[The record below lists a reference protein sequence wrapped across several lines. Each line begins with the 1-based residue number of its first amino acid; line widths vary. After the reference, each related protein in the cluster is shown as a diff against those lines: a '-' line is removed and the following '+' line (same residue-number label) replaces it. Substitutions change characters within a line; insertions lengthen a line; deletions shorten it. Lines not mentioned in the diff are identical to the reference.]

1 MAKITVDFS
10 KQKGKIKPVN
20 GVGQPPILY
29 GVDDEMFHYLTE
41 ARIPFSRLH
50 DTGGF
55 LGGNRFVDV
64 PNLFRDFD
72 ADPDDPAAYDFAF
85 TDVLITSL
93 IKHGVEP
100 FFRLG
105 VSIENDIA
113 IRAYRIDPPK
123 DFHKWAVIC
132 EHIIRHYTEGWAD
145 GFRYNIRYWEIW
157 NEPDNWEE
165 IELNQEWHATKEV
178 FYEFYG
184 VASIYLKEKFPHLM
198 IGGYG
203 SCGFCSLDGEG
214 TKLANS
220 SPRYAY
226 FVEFFDGFID
236 YIKAHNCP
244 LDFFSWH
251 SYTTP
256 SRTMGHAR
264 YARRRLDEAGYTHTE
279 STCNEWN
286 YRADLRGTVQHAAF
300 TTGMLLGFQDV
311 PLDSAMFYDAR
322 CGVSTYSGLF
332 NPAHAET
339 VPRILR
345 LHRLRRAVCP
355 RHAGGKHLRHG
366 ECLCGRGDGRGGQLP
381 RDRQHHR
388 QGYAAR
394 PVARRQKGHGVQVH
408 RRDPHLH
415 RLRFAGDPRRI
426 HGAVHGDG
434 ITKERKTPDALR
446 REFFLKRCQIFL
458 RLKGAVILP
467 INCPISS
474 RVSVSFAMSST
485 AR

>member
-41 ARIPFSRLH
+41 AHIPFSRLH

-184 VASIYLKEKFPHLM
+184 VASTYLKEKFPHLM

-286 YRADLRGTVQHAAF
+286 YRADLRGTIQHAAF

-332 NPAHAET
+332 NPLTLKPFPAYYGFIAFGELCARGT
-339 VPRILR
+339 QVESTCDTENVF
-345 LHRLRRAVCP
+345 AVAATGEAGSCLVIANITDKDTP
-355 RHAGGKHLRHG
+355 LDLSLGGKKVTVCKCIDATHTYTD
-366 ECLCGRGDGRGGQLP
+366 CALP
-381 RDRQHHR
+381 ET
-388 QGYAAR
+388 
-394 PVARRQKGHGVQVH
+394 
-408 RRDPHLH
+408 L
-415 RLRFAGDPRRI
+415 
-426 HGAVHGDG
+426 GAYTVLYME
-434 ITKERKTPDALR
+434 TE
-446 REFFLKRCQIFL
+446 
-458 RLKGAVILP
+458 
-467 INCPISS
+467 
-474 RVSVSFAMSST
+474 
-485 AR
+485 

>member
-41 ARIPFSRLH
+41 AHIPFSRLH

-184 VASIYLKEKFPHLM
+184 VASTYLKDKFPHLM

-332 NPAHAET
+332 NPLTLKPFPAYYGFIAFGELYT
-339 VPRILR
+339 RGTQVESTCDTENVF
-345 LHRLRRAVCP
+345 AVAATGEAGSCLVIANITDKDTP
-355 RHAGGKHLRHG
+355 LDLSLGGKKVTVCKCIDATHTYTD
-366 ECLCGRGDGRGGQLP
+366 CALP
-381 RDRQHHR
+381 ET
-388 QGYAAR
+388 
-394 PVARRQKGHGVQVH
+394 
-408 RRDPHLH
+408 L
-415 RLRFAGDPRRI
+415 
-426 HGAVHGDG
+426 GAYTVLYME
-434 ITKERKTPDALR
+434 TE
-446 REFFLKRCQIFL
+446 
-458 RLKGAVILP
+458 
-467 INCPISS
+467 
-474 RVSVSFAMSST
+474 
-485 AR
+485 

>member
-41 ARIPFSRLH
+41 AHIPFSRLH

-132 EHIIRHYTEGWAD
+132 EHIIRHYNEGWAD

-184 VASIYLKEKFPHLM
+184 VASTYLKDKFPHLM

-332 NPAHAET
+332 NPLTLKPFPAYYGFIAFGELYT
-339 VPRILR
+339 RGTQVESTCDTENVF
-345 LHRLRRAVCP
+345 AVAATGEAGSCLVIANITDKDTP
-355 RHAGGKHLRHG
+355 LDLSLGGKKVTVCKCIDATHTYTD
-366 ECLCGRGDGRGGQLP
+366 CALP
-381 RDRQHHR
+381 ET
-388 QGYAAR
+388 
-394 PVARRQKGHGVQVH
+394 
-408 RRDPHLH
+408 L
-415 RLRFAGDPRRI
+415 
-426 HGAVHGDG
+426 GAYTVLYME
-434 ITKERKTPDALR
+434 TE
-446 REFFLKRCQIFL
+446 
-458 RLKGAVILP
+458 
-467 INCPISS
+467 
-474 RVSVSFAMSST
+474 
-485 AR
+485 

>member
-29 GVDDEMFHYLTE
+29 GADDDMFHYLTE
-41 ARIPFSRLH
+41 AHIPFSRLH

-93 IKHGVEP
+93 VKHGVEP

-184 VASIYLKEKFPHLM
+184 VASTYLKEKFPHLM

-279 STCNEWN
+279 TTCNEWN
-286 YRADLRGTVQHAAF
+286 YRADLRGTIQHAAF

-332 NPAHAET
+332 NPLTLKPFPAYYGFIAFGELYT
-339 VPRILR
+339 RGTQVESTCDTENVF
-345 LHRLRRAVCP
+345 AVAATGEAGNCLVIANITDKDTP
-355 RHAGGKHLRHG
+355 LDLSLGGKKVTACKCIDATHTYTD
-366 ECLCGRGDGRGGQLP
+366 CTLP
-381 RDRQHHR
+381 ET
-388 QGYAAR
+388 
-394 PVARRQKGHGVQVH
+394 
-408 RRDPHLH
+408 L
-415 RLRFAGDPRRI
+415 
-426 HGAVHGDG
+426 GAYTVLYME
-434 ITKERKTPDALR
+434 TE
-446 REFFLKRCQIFL
+446 
-458 RLKGAVILP
+458 
-467 INCPISS
+467 
-474 RVSVSFAMSST
+474 
-485 AR
+485 

>member
-41 ARIPFSRLH
+41 AHIPFSRLH

-184 VASIYLKEKFPHLM
+184 VASTYLKEKFPHLM

-279 STCNEWN
+279 TTCNEWN
-286 YRADLRGTVQHAAF
+286 YRADLRGTIQHAAF

-332 NPAHAET
+332 NPLTLKPFPAYYGFIAFGELYT
-339 VPRILR
+339 RGTQVESTCDTENVF
-345 LHRLRRAVCP
+345 AVAATGEEGNCLVIANITDKDTP
-355 RHAGGKHLRHG
+355 LDLSLGGKKVTACKCIDAAHTYTD
-366 ECLCGRGDGRGGQLP
+366 CTLP
-381 RDRQHHR
+381 ET
-388 QGYAAR
+388 
-394 PVARRQKGHGVQVH
+394 
-408 RRDPHLH
+408 L
-415 RLRFAGDPRRI
+415 
-426 HGAVHGDG
+426 GAYTVLYME
-434 ITKERKTPDALR
+434 TE
-446 REFFLKRCQIFL
+446 
-458 RLKGAVILP
+458 
-467 INCPISS
+467 
-474 RVSVSFAMSST
+474 
-485 AR
+485 

>member
-256 SRTMGHAR
+256 SLTMGHAR

-286 YRADLRGTVQHAAF
+286 YRADLRGTIQHAAF

-332 NPAHAET
+332 NPLTLKPFPAYYGFIAFGELYT
-339 VPRILR
+339 RGTQVESTCDTENVF
-345 LHRLRRAVCP
+345 AVAATGEAGSCLVIANITDKDTP
-355 RHAGGKHLRHG
+355 LDLSLGGKKVTVCKCIDATHTYTD
-366 ECLCGRGDGRGGQLP
+366 CALP
-381 RDRQHHR
+381 ET
-388 QGYAAR
+388 
-394 PVARRQKGHGVQVH
+394 
-408 RRDPHLH
+408 L
-415 RLRFAGDPRRI
+415 
-426 HGAVHGDG
+426 GAYTVLYME
-434 ITKERKTPDALR
+434 TE
-446 REFFLKRCQIFL
+446 
-458 RLKGAVILP
+458 
-467 INCPISS
+467 
-474 RVSVSFAMSST
+474 
-485 AR
+485 

>member
-184 VASIYLKEKFPHLM
+184 VASTYLKEKFPHLM

-332 NPAHAET
+332 NPLTLKPFPAYYGFIAFGELYT
-339 VPRILR
+339 RGTQVESTCDTENVF
-345 LHRLRRAVCP
+345 AVAATGEAGSCLVIANITDKDTP
-355 RHAGGKHLRHG
+355 LDLSLGGKKVTVCKCIDATHTYTD
-366 ECLCGRGDGRGGQLP
+366 CALP
-381 RDRQHHR
+381 ET
-388 QGYAAR
+388 
-394 PVARRQKGHGVQVH
+394 
-408 RRDPHLH
+408 L
-415 RLRFAGDPRRI
+415 
-426 HGAVHGDG
+426 GAYTVLYME
-434 ITKERKTPDALR
+434 TE
-446 REFFLKRCQIFL
+446 
-458 RLKGAVILP
+458 
-467 INCPISS
+467 
-474 RVSVSFAMSST
+474 
-485 AR
+485 

>member
-184 VASIYLKEKFPHLM
+184 VASTYLKEKFPHLM

-286 YRADLRGTVQHAAF
+286 YRADLRGTIQHAAF

-332 NPAHAET
+332 NPLTLKPFPAYYGFIAFGELYT
-339 VPRILR
+339 RGTQVESTCDTENVF
-345 LHRLRRAVCP
+345 AVAATGEAGSCLVIANITDKDTP
-355 RHAGGKHLRHG
+355 LDLSLGGKKVTACKCIDATHTYTD
-366 ECLCGRGDGRGGQLP
+366 CALP
-381 RDRQHHR
+381 ET
-388 QGYAAR
+388 
-394 PVARRQKGHGVQVH
+394 
-408 RRDPHLH
+408 L
-415 RLRFAGDPRRI
+415 
-426 HGAVHGDG
+426 GAYTVLYME
-434 ITKERKTPDALR
+434 TE
-446 REFFLKRCQIFL
+446 
-458 RLKGAVILP
+458 
-467 INCPISS
+467 
-474 RVSVSFAMSST
+474 
-485 AR
+485 

>member
-41 ARIPFSRLH
+41 AHIPFSRLH

-184 VASIYLKEKFPHLM
+184 VASTYLKEKFPHLM

-264 YARRRLDEAGYTHTE
+264 YARRQLDEAGYTHTE

-286 YRADLRGTVQHAAF
+286 YRADLRGTIQHAAF

-332 NPAHAET
+332 NPLTLKPFPAYYGFIAFGELYT
-339 VPRILR
+339 RGTQVESTCDTENVF
-345 LHRLRRAVCP
+345 AVAATGEAGSCLVIANITDKDTP
-355 RHAGGKHLRHG
+355 LDLSLGGKKVTVCKCIDATHTYTD
-366 ECLCGRGDGRGGQLP
+366 CALP
-381 RDRQHHR
+381 ET
-388 QGYAAR
+388 
-394 PVARRQKGHGVQVH
+394 
-408 RRDPHLH
+408 L
-415 RLRFAGDPRRI
+415 
-426 HGAVHGDG
+426 GAYTVLYME
-434 ITKERKTPDALR
+434 TE
-446 REFFLKRCQIFL
+446 
-458 RLKGAVILP
+458 
-467 INCPISS
+467 
-474 RVSVSFAMSST
+474 
-485 AR
+485 

>member
-41 ARIPFSRLH
+41 AHIPFSRLH

-184 VASIYLKEKFPHLM
+184 VASTYLKEKFPHLM

-279 STCNEWN
+279 SICNEWN
-286 YRADLRGTVQHAAF
+286 YRADLRGTIQHAAF

-332 NPAHAET
+332 NPLTLKPFPAYYGFIAFGELYT
-339 VPRILR
+339 RGTQVESTCDTENVF
-345 LHRLRRAVCP
+345 AVAATGEAGSCLVIANITDKDTP
-355 RHAGGKHLRHG
+355 LDLSLGGKKVTACKCIDATHTYTD
-366 ECLCGRGDGRGGQLP
+366 CALP
-381 RDRQHHR
+381 ET
-388 QGYAAR
+388 
-394 PVARRQKGHGVQVH
+394 
-408 RRDPHLH
+408 L
-415 RLRFAGDPRRI
+415 
-426 HGAVHGDG
+426 GAYTVLYME
-434 ITKERKTPDALR
+434 TE
-446 REFFLKRCQIFL
+446 
-458 RLKGAVILP
+458 
-467 INCPISS
+467 
-474 RVSVSFAMSST
+474 
-485 AR
+485 

>member
-286 YRADLRGTVQHAAF
+286 YRADLRGTIQHAAF

-332 NPAHAET
+332 NPLTLKPFPAYYGFIAFGELYT
-339 VPRILR
+339 RGTQVESTCDTENVF
-345 LHRLRRAVCP
+345 AVAATGEAGSCLVIANITDKDTP
-355 RHAGGKHLRHG
+355 LDLSLGGKKVTVCKCIDATHTYTD
-366 ECLCGRGDGRGGQLP
+366 CALP
-381 RDRQHHR
+381 ET
-388 QGYAAR
+388 
-394 PVARRQKGHGVQVH
+394 
-408 RRDPHLH
+408 L
-415 RLRFAGDPRRI
+415 
-426 HGAVHGDG
+426 GAYTVLYME
-434 ITKERKTPDALR
+434 TE
-446 REFFLKRCQIFL
+446 
-458 RLKGAVILP
+458 
-467 INCPISS
+467 
-474 RVSVSFAMSST
+474 
-485 AR
+485 

>member
-1 MAKITVDFS
+1 MAKITVDFT
-10 KQKGKIKPVN
+10 KEKGKIKPVN

-41 ARIPFSRLH
+41 AHIPFSRLH

-145 GFRYNIRYWEIW
+145 GFHYNIRYWEIW

-165 IELNQEWHATKEV
+165 IELNQEWRATKEV

-184 VASIYLKEKFPHLM
+184 VASTYLKEKFPHLM

-286 YRADLRGTVQHAAF
+286 YRADLRGTIQHAAF

-332 NPAHAET
+332 NPLTLKPFPAYYGFIAFGELCARGTQVESTCDTENVFAVAATGET
-339 VPRILR
+339 GNCLVIANITDKDTPLD
-345 LHRLRRAVCP
+345 LSL
-355 RHAGGKHLRHG
+355 GGKKVTACKCIDATHTYTD
-366 ECLCGRGDGRGGQLP
+366 CALP
-381 RDRQHHR
+381 ET
-388 QGYAAR
+388 
-394 PVARRQKGHGVQVH
+394 
-408 RRDPHLH
+408 L
-415 RLRFAGDPRRI
+415 
-426 HGAVHGDG
+426 GAYTVLY
-434 ITKERKTPDALR
+434 IEA
-446 REFFLKRCQIFL
+446 E
-458 RLKGAVILP
+458 
-467 INCPISS
+467 
-474 RVSVSFAMSST
+474 
-485 AR
+485 

>member
-41 ARIPFSRLH
+41 AHIPFSRLH

-64 PNLFRDFD
+64 PNLFRDFN

-184 VASIYLKEKFPHLM
+184 VASTYLKEKFPHLM

-286 YRADLRGTVQHAAF
+286 YRADLRGTIQHAAF

-332 NPAHAET
+332 NPLTLKPFPAYYGFIAFGELCARGT
-339 VPRILR
+339 QVESTCDTENVF
-345 LHRLRRAVCP
+345 AVAATGEAGSCLVIANITDKDTP
-355 RHAGGKHLRHG
+355 LDLSLGGKKVTVCKCIDATHTYTD
-366 ECLCGRGDGRGGQLP
+366 CALP
-381 RDRQHHR
+381 ET
-388 QGYAAR
+388 
-394 PVARRQKGHGVQVH
+394 
-408 RRDPHLH
+408 L
-415 RLRFAGDPRRI
+415 
-426 HGAVHGDG
+426 GAYTVLYME
-434 ITKERKTPDALR
+434 TE
-446 REFFLKRCQIFL
+446 
-458 RLKGAVILP
+458 
-467 INCPISS
+467 
-474 RVSVSFAMSST
+474 
-485 AR
+485 

>member
-184 VASIYLKEKFPHLM
+184 VASTYLKEKFPHLM

-286 YRADLRGTVQHAAF
+286 YRADLRGTIQHAAF

-332 NPAHAET
+332 NPLTLKPFPAYYGFIAFGELYT
-339 VPRILR
+339 RGTQVESTCDTENVF
-345 LHRLRRAVCP
+345 AVAATGEAGSCLVIANITDKDTP
-355 RHAGGKHLRHG
+355 LDLSLGGKKVTVCKCIDATHTYTD
-366 ECLCGRGDGRGGQLP
+366 CALP
-381 RDRQHHR
+381 ET
-388 QGYAAR
+388 
-394 PVARRQKGHGVQVH
+394 
-408 RRDPHLH
+408 L
-415 RLRFAGDPRRI
+415 
-426 HGAVHGDG
+426 GAYTVLYME
-434 ITKERKTPDALR
+434 TE
-446 REFFLKRCQIFL
+446 
-458 RLKGAVILP
+458 
-467 INCPISS
+467 
-474 RVSVSFAMSST
+474 
-485 AR
+485 

>member
-1 MAKITVDFS
+1 M
-10 KQKGKIKPVN
+10 
-20 GVGQPPILY
+20 
-29 GVDDEMFHYLTE
+29 
-41 ARIPFSRLH
+41 
-50 DTGGF
+50 
-55 LGGNRFVDV
+55 
-64 PNLFRDFD
+64 
-72 ADPDDPAAYDFAF
+72 
-85 TDVLITSL
+85 LITSL

-165 IELNQEWHATKEV
+165 IELNQEWHGTKEL

-184 VASIYLKEKFPHLM
+184 VASTYLKEKFPHLM

-264 YARRRLDEAGYTHTE
+264 YARRQLDEAGYTHTE

-311 PLDSAMFYDAR
+311 SLDSAMFYDAR

-332 NPAHAET
+332 NPLTLKPFPAYYGFIAFGELYT
-339 VPRILR
+339 RGTQVESTCDTENVF
-345 LHRLRRAVCP
+345 AVAATGEAGNCLVIANITDKDTP
-355 RHAGGKHLRHG
+355 LDLSLGGKKVTVCKCIDATHTYTD
-366 ECLCGRGDGRGGQLP
+366 CALP
-381 RDRQHHR
+381 ET
-388 QGYAAR
+388 
-394 PVARRQKGHGVQVH
+394 
-408 RRDPHLH
+408 L
-415 RLRFAGDPRRI
+415 
-426 HGAVHGDG
+426 GAYTVLYME
-434 ITKERKTPDALR
+434 TE
-446 REFFLKRCQIFL
+446 
-458 RLKGAVILP
+458 
-467 INCPISS
+467 
-474 RVSVSFAMSST
+474 
-485 AR
+485 

>member
-332 NPAHAET
+332 NPLTLKPFPAYYGFIAFGELCARGT
-339 VPRILR
+339 QVESTCDTENVF
-345 LHRLRRAVCP
+345 AVAATGEAGSCLVIANITDKDTP
-355 RHAGGKHLRHG
+355 LDLSLGGKKVTACKCIDATHTYTD
-366 ECLCGRGDGRGGQLP
+366 CALP
-381 RDRQHHR
+381 ET
-388 QGYAAR
+388 
-394 PVARRQKGHGVQVH
+394 
-408 RRDPHLH
+408 L
-415 RLRFAGDPRRI
+415 
-426 HGAVHGDG
+426 GAYTVLYME
-434 ITKERKTPDALR
+434 TE
-446 REFFLKRCQIFL
+446 
-458 RLKGAVILP
+458 
-467 INCPISS
+467 
-474 RVSVSFAMSST
+474 
-485 AR
+485 

>member
-1 MAKITVDFS
+1 MAKITVDFT
-10 KQKGKIKPVN
+10 KEKGKIKPVN

-41 ARIPFSRLH
+41 AHIPFSRLH

-145 GFRYNIRYWEIW
+145 GFHYTIRYWEIW

-165 IELNQEWHATKEV
+165 IELNQEWRATKEV

-184 VASIYLKEKFPHLM
+184 VASTYLKEKFPHLM

-286 YRADLRGTVQHAAF
+286 YRADLRGTIQHAAF

-332 NPAHAET
+332 NPLTLKPFPAYYGFIAFGELCARGT
-339 VPRILR
+339 QVESTCDTENVF
-345 LHRLRRAVCP
+345 AVAATGEAGSCLVIANITDKDTP
-355 RHAGGKHLRHG
+355 LDLSLGGKKVTACKCIDATHTYTD
-366 ECLCGRGDGRGGQLP
+366 CALP
-381 RDRQHHR
+381 ET
-388 QGYAAR
+388 
-394 PVARRQKGHGVQVH
+394 
-408 RRDPHLH
+408 L
-415 RLRFAGDPRRI
+415 
-426 HGAVHGDG
+426 GAYTVLY
-434 ITKERKTPDALR
+434 IEA
-446 REFFLKRCQIFL
+446 E
-458 RLKGAVILP
+458 
-467 INCPISS
+467 
-474 RVSVSFAMSST
+474 
-485 AR
+485 

>member
-20 GVGQPPILY
+20 GVGQPPILH

-286 YRADLRGTVQHAAF
+286 YRADLRGTIQHAAF

-332 NPAHAET
+332 NPLTLKPFPAYYGFIAFGELYT
-339 VPRILR
+339 RGTQVESTCDTENVF
-345 LHRLRRAVCP
+345 AVAATGEAGSCLVIANITDKDTP
-355 RHAGGKHLRHG
+355 LDLSLGGKKVTVCKCIDATHTYTD
-366 ECLCGRGDGRGGQLP
+366 CALP
-381 RDRQHHR
+381 ET
-388 QGYAAR
+388 
-394 PVARRQKGHGVQVH
+394 
-408 RRDPHLH
+408 L
-415 RLRFAGDPRRI
+415 
-426 HGAVHGDG
+426 GAYTVLYME
-434 ITKERKTPDALR
+434 TE
-446 REFFLKRCQIFL
+446 
-458 RLKGAVILP
+458 
-467 INCPISS
+467 
-474 RVSVSFAMSST
+474 
-485 AR
+485 

>member
-1 MAKITVDFS
+1 MAKITVDFT
-10 KQKGKIKPVN
+10 KEKGKIKPVN

-41 ARIPFSRLH
+41 AHIPFSRLH

-165 IELNQEWHATKEV
+165 IELNQEWHGTKEL

-184 VASIYLKEKFPHLM
+184 VASTYLKEKFPHLM

-286 YRADLRGTVQHAAF
+286 YRADLRGTIQHAAF

-332 NPAHAET
+332 NPLTLKPFPAYYGFIAFGELYT
-339 VPRILR
+339 RGTQVESTCDTENVF
-345 LHRLRRAVCP
+345 AVAATGEAGSCLVIANITDKDTP
-355 RHAGGKHLRHG
+355 LDLSLGGKKVTVCKCIDATHTYTD
-366 ECLCGRGDGRGGQLP
+366 CALP
-381 RDRQHHR
+381 ET
-388 QGYAAR
+388 
-394 PVARRQKGHGVQVH
+394 
-408 RRDPHLH
+408 L
-415 RLRFAGDPRRI
+415 
-426 HGAVHGDG
+426 GAYTVLYME
-434 ITKERKTPDALR
+434 TE
-446 REFFLKRCQIFL
+446 
-458 RLKGAVILP
+458 
-467 INCPISS
+467 
-474 RVSVSFAMSST
+474 
-485 AR
+485 

>member
-10 KQKGKIKPVN
+10 KQKEKIKPVN

-184 VASIYLKEKFPHLM
+184 VASTYLKEKFPHLM

-286 YRADLRGTVQHAAF
+286 YRADLRGTIQHAAF
-300 TTGMLLGFQDV
+300 TIGMLLGFQDV

-332 NPAHAET
+332 NPLTLKPFPAYYGFIAFGELYT
-339 VPRILR
+339 RGTQVESTCDTENVF
-345 LHRLRRAVCP
+345 AVAATGEAGNCLVIANITDKDTP
-355 RHAGGKHLRHG
+355 LDLSLGGKKVTVCKCIDATHTYTD
-366 ECLCGRGDGRGGQLP
+366 CALP
-381 RDRQHHR
+381 ET
-388 QGYAAR
+388 
-394 PVARRQKGHGVQVH
+394 
-408 RRDPHLH
+408 L
-415 RLRFAGDPRRI
+415 
-426 HGAVHGDG
+426 GAYTVLYME
-434 ITKERKTPDALR
+434 TE
-446 REFFLKRCQIFL
+446 
-458 RLKGAVILP
+458 
-467 INCPISS
+467 
-474 RVSVSFAMSST
+474 
-485 AR
+485 